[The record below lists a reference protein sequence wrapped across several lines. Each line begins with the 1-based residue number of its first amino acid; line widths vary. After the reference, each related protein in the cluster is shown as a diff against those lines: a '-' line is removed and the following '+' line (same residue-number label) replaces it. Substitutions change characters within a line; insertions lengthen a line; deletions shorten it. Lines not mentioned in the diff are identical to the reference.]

1 MSGTPMLDPGERS
14 DGTGITCPEDDDEA
28 DGAPV
33 PATATTPLLPPV
45 PLLPPPLCAEEA
57 MSDGSTPPMN
67 ESLPIATASGR
78 DAADEERARFEPLE
92 LELAEAAAG
101 AT

>member
-1 MSGTPMLDPGERS
+1 MRGTPMLDPGERS
-14 DGTGITCPEDDDEA
+14 DGTGITCPKEEDDDEA

-33 PATATTPLLPPV
+33 PATATTLV
-45 PLLPPPLCAEEA
+45 PPLPLPLCTEEA
-57 MSDGSTPPMN
+57 MSDGITPPMN

-92 LELAEAAAG
+92 LELAADAAG
-101 AT
+101 AA